1 VVSSRFAGRE
11 ESMSQSIAQ
20 AFWITGVGTGELR
33 PQALAPPGSDEV
45 RVRTLY
51 TGISRGTEALVFS
64 GKIPLS
70 EYQRMRAP
78 FQEGEFPYPVKYG
91 YCNVGVVEVGPA
103 DLLNQTVFCLYPHQT
118 HYVVPVT
125 AVCPLPA
132 SVPAARAILAANLE
146 TAINGLWDSAV
157 CIGDRISVV
166 GAGVVGCLVA
176 WLAGRIPGCA
186 VELVDIAPSK
196 AAIAEALGVR
206 FATPATAT
214 ANADLV
220 IHASGSN
227 AGLVT
232 ALNLAAFEARVVE
245 LSWYG
250 DQAVSLPLG
259 ESFHVKRLTLR
270 SSQVGTIATAQRSR
284 WNYRRRLELA
294 LSLLADP
301 VLDCL
306 ITGEDPFANL
316 PSVMA
321 RLATAPN
328 GTLCQR
334 IVYPC

>member
-1 VVSSRFAGRE
+1 MIQPA
-11 ESMSQSIAQ
+11 AQ
-20 AFWITGVGTGELR
+20 AFWVTGVRTGELR
-33 PQALAPPGSDEV
+33 SQSLSPPGPDEV
-45 RVRTLY
+45 LVRTLY
-51 TGISRGTEALVFS
+51 SGISRGTEALVFN
-64 GKIPLS
+64 GKVPAT

-78 FQEGEFPYPVKYG
+78 FQEGEFPAPVKYG
-91 YCNVGVVEVGPA
+91 YCNVGVVEAGPA
-103 DLLNQTVFCLYPHQT
+103 DLLQRSVFCLYPHQT
-118 HYVVPVT
+118 YYVVPAT

-132 SVPAARAILAANLE
+132 GVPATRAILAANME

-157 CIGDRISVV
+157 CIGDQISVV

-176 WLAGRIPGCA
+176 WLASRIPGCT
-186 VELVDIAPSK
+186 VELVDVAPSK
-196 AAIAEALGVR
+196 AAVAEALGVR

-214 ANADLV
+214 TNADLV
-220 IHASGSN
+220 IHASGSS

-259 ESFHVKRLTLR
+259 ESFHVKRLTLC
-270 SSQVGTIATAQRSR
+270 SSQVGTVASAQRSR
-284 WNYRRRLELA
+284 WNYRRRLALA

-306 ITGEDPFANL
+306 ITGGAEFANL

-334 IVYPC
+334 IAYPS

>member
-1 VVSSRFAGRE
+1 
-11 ESMSQSIAQ
+11 MSQFSAQ

-33 PQALAPPGSDEV
+33 PQSLSPPGPDQV
-45 RVRTLY
+45 LVRTLY
-51 TGISRGTEALVFS
+51 SGISRGTEALVFN
-64 GKIPLS
+64 GKVPVT

-78 FQEGEFPYPVKYG
+78 FQEGEFPAPVKYG
-91 YCNVGVVEVGPA
+91 YCNVGVVEAGPA
-103 DLLNQTVFCLYPHQT
+103 DLLHQTVFCLYPHQT
-118 HYVVPVT
+118 YYVVPAET
-125 AVCPLPA
+125 VCPLPA
-132 SVPAARAILAANLE
+132 SVPAARAILAANVE

-157 CIGDRISVV
+157 CIGDRVSVV

-176 WLAGRIPGCA
+176 WLAGRIPGCT

-196 AAIAEALGVR
+196 AVVAEALGVG

-214 ANADLV
+214 ANTDLV
-220 IHASGSN
+220 IHASGSS

-259 ESFHVKRLTLR
+259 ESFHAKRLTLR
-270 SSQVGTIATAQRSR
+270 SSQVGTVASAQRSR

-294 LSLLADP
+294 LSLLSDP

-306 ITGEDPFANL
+306 ITGEDAFANL
-316 PSVMA
+316 PSVMT

-334 IVYPC
+334 IVYPT